1 MKKEEKTLYQKIIGE
16 NIKDYRCI
24 CFKILIWLA
33 AINESLPAE
42 KRLNEEEIDRLS
54 NRLTYLYYQE
64 S

>member
-16 NIKDYRCI
+16 NIKDYKSI

-54 NRLTYLYYQE
+54 SRLTYLYFQE